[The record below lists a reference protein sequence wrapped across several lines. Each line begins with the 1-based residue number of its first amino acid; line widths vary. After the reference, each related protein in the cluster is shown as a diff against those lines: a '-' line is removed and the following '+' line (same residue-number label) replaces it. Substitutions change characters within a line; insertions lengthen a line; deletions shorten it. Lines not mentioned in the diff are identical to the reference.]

1 MNEELSFGQRIDP
14 ENGLVECWFTH
25 GALDEIKSMDL
36 SDKNILMFGGGRGD
50 IWLAKRCKK
59 LVVVERNS
67 EWIPQTLEAAI
78 DLQVIAG
85 VRLQYLYRPC
95 NDSSGKADYY
105 LEIPEWFN
113 PDVIISDDSYRTEA
127 VEMAIKYFKN
137 KDDGGILICDNY
149 WQDYVWK
156 SPIAIEW
163 LEPFEKHI
171 HSQPDHTDFEEEGC
185 EWKTAIIF
193 IK

>member
-1 MNEELSFGQRIDP
+1 MELSFGQRIDP
-14 ENGLVECWFTH
+14 QNGLVESWLTH

-36 SDKNILMFGGGRGD
+36 SDKVIWMFGAGMGD
-50 IWLAKRCKK
+50 IWLAKRCKH
-59 LVVVERNS
+59 LHIVETVD
-67 EWIPQTLEAAI
+67 EWIYKEQILISANKI
-78 DLQVIAG
+78 DNITHH
-85 VRLQYLYRPC
+85 YRPC
-95 NDSSGKADYY
+95 ADSSGEQEMYCH
-105 LEIPEWFN
+105 IPN
-113 PDVIISDDSYRTEA
+113 DIQVDIIINDANYRTEV
-127 VEMAIKYFKN
+127 VEMAIKYFKQ
-137 KDDGGILICDNY
+137 KKGGGILICDNY

-171 HSQPDHTDFEEEGC
+171 HSQSDHTHFEEEGC